1 LTFSA
6 YHTGCGIINHFAVL
20 YRGSNQNGEN
30 MSVII
35 KNADSFTAALK
46 SPENKGKQVIVD
58 FWATWCGPCRAVSPA
73 LDRIEAEEDG
83 NVVLLKV
90 DVDENP
96 ELSAAFGIQS
106 IPTLMFFKDG
116 VANVSPII
124 GVAPQKAIVEH
135 FQAS

>member
-1 LTFSA
+1 
-6 YHTGCGIINHFAVL
+6 
-20 YRGSNQNGEN
+20 

-35 KNADSFTAALK
+35 ENAEGFKTALQAE
-46 SPENKGKQVIVD
+46 ENKGKQIIVD
-58 FWATWCGPCRAVSPA
+58 FWATWCGPCRAVSPI
-73 LDRIEAEEDG
+73 LDKIDAEDD

-96 ELSAAFGIQS
+96 ELSAAFRVQS

-116 VANVSPII
+116 TANVSPII

-135 FQAS
+135 FQAA